1 MHVYQAIR
9 TAAKRSGMS
18 LIEIGPKLG
27 HGKAY
32 VSSMITTG
40 RMPKTDTLARVLGAC
55 GFALCAVPK
64 GKLPKGAI
72 PIDPD

>member
-32 VSSMITTG
+32 VSALITTG
-40 RMPKTDTLARVLGAC
+40 RTPKVDTLARILGAC
-55 GFALCAVPK
+55 GYELCAVPR
-64 GKLPKGAI
+64 GKAPESALTIEP
-72 PIDPD
+72 

>member
-18 LIEIGPKLG
+18 LVEIGPKLG

-40 RMPKTDTLARVLGAC
+40 RVPKTSTLAGIMGAC
-55 GFALCAVPK
+55 GYELCAVPK
-64 GKLPKGAI
+64 GKAPKSAI
-72 PIDPD
+72 VIEP